1 MGGQVTYLLDT
12 HALIWMLSE
21 PERIPEPTRLLLAD
35 RRNELLYSAISV
47 FEIATKHRIGKLPG
61 AQRILADFD
70 NVVGKLGATELPI
83 RARHGLI
90 AGQIDWHNRDP
101 FDRLLAAQSL
111 IEDVELVTS
120 DAAFASV
127 GGLRTRW

>member
-1 MGGQVTYLLDT
+1 MTYLLDT
-12 HALIWMLSE
+12 HVLIWIVSE
-21 PERIPEPTRLLLAD
+21 PERVPEPTRLALAD

-47 FEIATKHRIGKLPG
+47 FEIATKHRIGKLPRG
-61 AQRILADFD
+61 QRILADFESL
-70 NVVGKLGATELPI
+70 VERLGAKELPI

-90 AGQIDWHNRDP
+90 AGQIDWQNRDP

-111 IEDVELVTS
+111 TEDLEFVTS

-127 GGLRTRW
+127 EGLRTRW

>member
-1 MGGQVTYLLDT
+1 MYLLDT

-21 PERIPEPTRLLLAD
+21 PERIPQPTRQLLAD
-35 RRNELLYSAISV
+35 RRNELFYSAISV

-70 NVVGKLGATELPI
+70 SLVERLGAKDLPI

-90 AGQIDWHNRDP
+90 AGQIDWQHRDP

-111 IEDVELVTS
+111 AEDLEFVTS

-127 GGLRTRW
+127 EGLRTRW